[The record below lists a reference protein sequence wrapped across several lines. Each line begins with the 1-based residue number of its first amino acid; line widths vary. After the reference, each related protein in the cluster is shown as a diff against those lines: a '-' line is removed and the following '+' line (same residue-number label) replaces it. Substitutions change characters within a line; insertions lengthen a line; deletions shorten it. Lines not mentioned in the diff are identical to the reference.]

1 MPDALKQRMRESA
14 RFPIGKPSSA
24 LRIGSDAAW
33 ILERGATVYE
43 KRICTSLPSS
53 LRIAW
58 NERDVGISF
67 ETGALFIRYWL
78 MATPSLP

>member
-1 MPDALKQRMRESA
+1 MKQMRKST
-14 RFPIGKPSSA
+14 RFPIGKLNSA

-58 NERDVGISF
+58 NARDVGSPF

>member
-1 MPDALKQRMRESA
+1 NVEVWPAV
-14 RFPIGKPSSA
+14 
-24 LRIGSDAAW
+24 LRHLRQFDTW
-33 ILERGATVYE
+33 ILERNATVYE